1 MKLTKL
7 SLVAMLCTLNLSAFD
22 IGGALNKAAEVANA
36 TQNTKKSDTSSLL
49 GTLSDSLGITQTQA
63 MGGTAALLN
72 QAKGSMSADEFS
84 SMTSSVPGLDDIMS
98 SASGV
103 SSLLGG
109 GKSGDLASQF
119 SSLGMDS
126 SMVSQFA
133 PIVVDYIK
141 PYVSSDIATA
151 LISSLL

>member
-1 MKLTKL
+1 
-7 SLVAMLCTLNLSAFD
+7 
-22 IGGALNKAAEVANA
+22 
-36 TQNTKKSDTSSLL
+36 
-49 GTLSDSLGITQTQA
+49 